1 MSTQQPTRRLA
12 AILAA
17 DVVNFTGLLEGNEAG
32 TLAAWRA
39 LQARL
44 TDEVITPH
52 QGRVFKNTGDG
63 FLVIFGSAVDAA
75 ACAVGIQ
82 RTANLDQAGLDPAR
96 RIVLRVGVNLGD
108 VYLQGDDVL
117 GDGVVVATRLETAA
131 DPGGVLVTR
140 AVADQVRGRLDIGL
154 VDGGKRVLKNISRP
168 VRVTKLTWDRPAG
181 AVPGAARSARRLAWL
196 VPGMRSVLFAAAA
209 IVAIAAAWYGWNAFG
224 PPPKATDPR
233 PTIAVLPFA
242 HDGEEKA
249 QSDLADGLSEDVITA
264 LGRFSSLAVISRNS
278 SFRYKDREADLR
290 TLARELGARYVLN
303 GSVRRDGGRVRVSV
317 QLADTT
323 SGAQLWAERYDSEA
337 MGVFALQDEIA
348 QTVASM
354 LVRHITLAE
363 IERASRKRIG
373 TLDVYE
379 LYVQGMAL
387 QRGHVEAAEPGKS
400 LLEAR
405 ALFERAIK
413 LDPRFAPSHVGLAN
427 NYLAAFLEP
436 YVEGEWRNPAILAQ
450 ATATAEAA
458 LRLEPTDAMAL
469 ATLAWVARNRGTKEG
484 LAEAESLFR
493 QAQAANP
500 SLADGR
506 FAEVLI
512 YQGHAAE
519 ALDVAREAMRLNHF
533 YPPNYDGYFG
543 HALLVLGRAAEAV
556 PPLERCMG
564 RAPGFRPCHY
574 WLAAALADAGRLA
587 EARVHAEATMK
598 IEPTFRA
605 RDPRLLQLYQREA
618 DRERMA
624 NALERAGFPR

>member
-1 MSTQQPTRRLA
+1 MPTEQPTRRLA

-17 DVVNFTGLLEGNEAG
+17 DVVNFTRLLEGDEAG

-44 TDEVITPH
+44 TDEVIAPH

-75 ACAVGIQ
+75 AAAVGIQ
-82 RTANLDQAGLDPAR
+82 RMASEDQAAVDAER

-131 DPGGVLVTR
+131 EPGGVLVTR

-168 VRVTKLTWDRPAG
+168 VRVTKLTWDRAGEASGASWYAWRPAG
-181 AVPGAARSARRLAWL
+181 LAPRLRGA
-196 VPGMRSVLFAAAA
+196 LFAAAA
-209 IVAIAAAWYGWNAFG
+209 IAAIAVAWYGWNALG
-224 PPPKATDPR
+224 PPSKGTDPR

-278 SFRYKDREADLR
+278 SFRYKDRQADLK
-290 TLARELGARYVLN
+290 TLARETGARYVLN
-303 GSVRRDGGRVRVSV
+303 GSVRRDGGRIRVSV

-323 SGAQLWAERYDSEA
+323 SGAQIWAERYDSEA
-337 MGVFALQDEIA
+337 TGVFALQDEIA

-354 LVRHITLAE
+354 LVRHITQAE
-363 IERASRKRIG
+363 IERASRKRFG

-387 QRGHVEAAEPGKS
+387 QRRHVETAEPGKS

-469 ATLAWVARNRGTKEG
+469 ATLAWVARNRGTKDG

-493 QAQAANP
+493 RAQAANP

-519 ALDVAREAMRLNHF
+519 ALEVAREAMRLNHF
-533 YPPNYDGYFG
+533 YPPNYDGYLG
-543 HALLVLGRAAEAV
+543 HALLVLGRGAEAIA
-556 PPLERCMG
+556 PLERCMA

-574 WLAAALADAGRLA
+574 WLAAALAEAGRLA

-605 RDPRLLQLYQREA
+605 RDPQLLQLYQREA

-624 NALERAGFPR
+624 SALERAGFPS

>member
-1 MSTQQPTRRLA
+1 MPTEQPTRRLA

-17 DVVNFTGLLEGNEAG
+17 DVVNFTRLLEGDEAG

-44 TDEVITPH
+44 TDEVIAPH

-75 ACAVGIQ
+75 AAAVGIQ
-82 RTANLDQAGLDPAR
+82 RMASEDQAAVEAER

-131 DPGGVLVTR
+131 EPGGVLVTR

-168 VRVTKLTWDRPAG
+168 VRVTKLTWDRAGEASGAPWYAWRPAG
-181 AVPGAARSARRLAWL
+181 LAPRLRGA
-196 VPGMRSVLFAAAA
+196 LFAAAA
-209 IVAIAAAWYGWNAFG
+209 IAAIAVAWYGWNALG
-224 PPPKATDPR
+224 PPSKATDPR

-278 SFRYKDREADLR
+278 SFRYKDRQADLK
-290 TLARELGARYVLN
+290 TLARETGARYVLN
-303 GSVRRDGGRVRVSV
+303 GSVRRDGGRIRVSV

-323 SGAQLWAERYDSEA
+323 SGAQIWAERYDSEA
-337 MGVFALQDEIA
+337 TGVFALQDEIA

-354 LVRHITLAE
+354 LVRHITQAE

-387 QRGHVEAAEPGKS
+387 QRRHVETAEPGKS

-469 ATLAWVARNRGTKEG
+469 ATLAWVARNRGTKDG

-493 QAQAANP
+493 RAQAANP

-519 ALDVAREAMRLNHF
+519 ALEVAREAMRLNHF
-533 YPPNYDGYFG
+533 YPPNYDGYLG
-543 HALLVLGRAAEAV
+543 HALLVLGRGAEAIA
-556 PPLERCMG
+556 PLERCMA

-574 WLAAALADAGRLA
+574 WLAAALAEAGRLA

-605 RDPRLLQLYQREA
+605 RDPQLLQLYQREA

-624 NALERAGFPR
+624 SALERAGFPS